1 MKDEHRLRQLAHIDA
16 AIAEA
21 DKVHTPE
28 ELAQAAHE
36 LQRELDE
43 ARGAIQPQLPLRAA

>member
-1 MKDEHRLRQLAHIDA
+1 MNEQHRRRQLAHIES

-28 ELAQAAHE
+28 ELAQAAHD
-36 LQRELDE
+36 LQRELDQ